1 MSKNVGKIF
10 LGLYF
15 FAYILP
21 QDISGLYIVFD
32 RISIQVLYISV
43 LNLFVIL
50 YLLKSFNFKFFIDDI
65 EHKNHYISYLLVI
78 IFSFLSLIYVENFI
92 EGIIT
97 FSKFLSLFISFSI
110 IIYIVYKSKIDFIK
124 LFFVFIVVALIAETY
139 VINSKIF
146 QSVILNGNLL
156 TRSMDFKGFT
166 GNINISSFSILIK
179 LPVLLYLIYKEK
191 KHLSLFLLNF
201 LLVSSIISILVL
213 FSRAAIIGLIL
224 LMIISLLYYLVK
236 EKRRVVLQTILVSL
250 SVSISYLAYNF
261 LNEKNTFDLIEERF
275 STVTQPTSDESVL
288 QRVTFYKIA
297 LEDIKNYPLT
307 GVGIGNWKLS
317 SIQRSNEVLGGYMVP
332 YLVHNDFLEI
342 GAESGI
348 LSLISYLFFIF
359 FPAIV
364 LLKRSINFKN
374 NNLYFLVLTCLFIY
388 IFDSLINFPM
398 HRVVSSVN
406 LYFILALFYYIT
418 IKNNHDIKRYF

>member
-1 MSKNVGKIF
+1 MSKTVGKIL

-21 QDISGLYIVFD
+21 QNISGLYIVFD

-65 EHKNHYISYLLVI
+65 KHKNHYLSYLLVI

-97 FSKFLSLFISFSI
+97 FSKFFSLFISFSL

-124 LFFVFIVVALIAETY
+124 LFFGFIVVALIAETY

-146 QSVILNGNLL
+146 QSVILNGNVL
-156 TRSMDFKGFT
+156 TRSMDFRGLT

-191 KHLSLFLLNF
+191 KHLYLFLLNF

-236 EKRRVVLQTILVSL
+236 EKRTVVVQTILVSL
-250 SVSISYLAYNF
+250 SVSISYLTYNF

-275 STVTQPTSDESVL
+275 STVTQPTSDESVS

-359 FPAIV
+359 FPVIV